1 MENWTKKIKY
11 ISFDLDDT
19 LASEN
24 YDKTIWNKEIPKL
37 YAKKHKIS
45 LEEAKT
51 KVYAEYYK
59 TLYIEKITNWTSIS
73 YWFKRL
79 NLGNW
84 KELLEDMKKN
94 IFIFDDTIETL
105 DYLSKKYKIIIISGS
120 EKGYLNTKIKTKF
133 INKYIKKA
141 YSIPTDFGIP
151 KKNKTIF
158 KKILKDLNISEEE
171 IIHIGDN
178 FYLDYNLPRELGIRT
193 FLIDRTKKEKGENIL
208 HSLTELKD
216 ILKKNK
222 NV

>member
-51 KVYAEYYK
+51 KVYAEYYQA
-59 TLYIEKITNWTSIS
+59 LYIEKIKTWTDIQ
-73 YWFKRL
+73 YWFERFGL
-79 NLGNW
+79 DDW
-84 KELLEDMKKN
+84 KKLLEDMGEN
-94 IFIFDDTIETL
+94 IFVFEDTIETL
-105 DYLSKKYKIIIISGS
+105 DFLSKDYKIIIVSNAE
-120 EKGYLNTKIKTKF
+120 EKFLNIKIKAEGLS
-133 INKYIKKA
+133 KYIIKT
-141 YSIPTDFGIP
+141 YSAPCDFQIS
-151 KKNKTIF
+151 KKNKKMF
-158 KKILKDLNISEEE
+158 KNILEELEISEKE
-171 IIHIGDN
+171 IIHIGDDKQ
-178 FYLDYNLPRELGIRT
+178 LDYEIPRELGIRT

-216 ILKKNK
+216 ILKKQN
-222 NV
+222 